1 MRESSVKGFIHVA
14 MSALAVVEAVHSKTA
29 ARRVLN
35 GVCAAYHAACVV
47 YHFRYEIDKVDETF
61 PLTNLRPRGKV

>member
-1 MRESSVKGFIHVA
+1 MRESSVKGFIHAA

-35 GVCAAYHAACVV
+35 GVCATYHGLAVI
-47 YHFRYEIDKVDETF
+47 YHLKYED
-61 PLTNLRPRGKV
+61 LTSSEPRVRIPE

>member
-1 MRESSVKGFIHVA
+1 MRESSVKGLIHAA
-14 MSALAVVEAVHSKTA
+14 MSLLAVVEAVHSQTA

-47 YHFRYEIDKVDETF
+47 YHVRYEDKTL
-61 PLTNLRPRGKV
+61 PLTNSRPRSKV